1 MKVKVKERVNWPI
14 TILLILGLEPLFFLF
29 ILQL

>member
-14 TILLILGLEPLFFLF
+14 TILLILGLVTVIFLF